1 MTSQSGSGVDRDST
15 ARTWPNLSRCI
26 NSHCTRPFSL
36 NTVSLLGVILLVF
49 MVTGCDHTMSALDEE
64 DSRSSGPVLADS
76 LDLSLNP
83 MPTGA
88 TLLAPGEPAPKD
100 NARASAYGCYLA
112 SRPYSDEVAFH
123 SKYLHFPES
132 VVEEAGT
139 DTRQVAWSRE
149 ARLEANAST
158 DAVGVRY
165 MNCVIPDTDEAE
177 QLAREQILEA
187 GFEDATYEAVQDN
200 EASSKTTCEM
210 ITVVEVTCAGP
221 SDGPLET
228 CTFEENTYLF
238 CHGGDG
244 PGSGPGDFPDPGDGP
259 GGGDPGDGDPGEGN
273 ECTIDNPDPGSDCEP
288 LDPCDGSNPPE
299 ACDEDEEPC
308 VPSLSDLESIFENAE
323 TEIVEDVHE
332 AIEENISE
340 FDIGGELEVAHF
352 LGQVYHETG
361 GLTTLEEGMYYTSA
375 ERLKEICRGRFS
387 ETDPELP
394 DPNDYLEDPEKLA
407 NYVYADRIGNGDEES
422 GDGWKYRGRGLL
434 QLTGKANYQAFTDFY
449 QEEFDSSSDFVNTPG
464 ELASDTELATKSGM
478 WFYDENVLS
487 HIDEVTIEDV
497 TEAINPVRVGEDER
511 GSQTEE
517 AQQVIDCE

>member
-1 MTSQSGSGVDRDST
+1 MR
-15 ARTWPNLSRCI
+15 A
-26 NSHCTRPFSL
+26 
-36 NTVSLLGVILLVF
+36 
-49 MVTGCDHTMSALDEE
+49 
-64 DSRSSGPVLADS
+64 SGPVLADS

-132 VVEEAGT
+132 VVEEAGPA
-139 DTRQVAWSRE
+139 TRQVAWSRE

-238 CHGGDG
+238 CHDGGG
-244 PGSGPGDFPDPGDGP
+244 SGSGPGDFPDPGDGP

-299 ACDEDEEPC
+299 ACENDEDEEPC

-340 FDIGGELEVAHF
+340 FDIGGVAGALLIGVGYGFAGDVWDVTLVAWPHI
-352 LGQVYHETG
+352 LAASAAIAVTRQCGDLIQSLLKRTANQKDAG
-361 GLTTLEEGMYYTSA
+361 GLLPGH
-375 ERLKEICRGRFS
+375 GGFFDRF
-387 ETDPELP
+387 DAMAIAGPVAVL
-394 DPNDYLEDPEKLA
+394 YLHWIAL
-407 NYVYADRIGNGDEES
+407 
-422 GDGWKYRGRGLL
+422 
-434 QLTGKANYQAFTDFY
+434 
-449 QEEFDSSSDFVNTPG
+449 
-464 ELASDTELATKSGM
+464 
-478 WFYDENVLS
+478 
-487 HIDEVTIEDV
+487 
-497 TEAINPVRVGEDER
+497 
-511 GSQTEE
+511 
-517 AQQVIDCE
+517 